1 MTIGQRLHQSTDQ
14 AGDGDGEEGRL
25 SALPV
30 GNRGGQQGSGHGTG
44 LHRGDKVAGKIS
56 HELGRLVE
64 QTKLSTD
71 SQHAISERLLLHI
84 LNVECFSPLKVWH
97 GQDAADDAG
106 VDAEKGT
113 GKACLRFAPLVD
125 DLTLV

>member
-1 MTIGQRLHQSTDQ
+1 MAIRQRLHQSTDQ
-14 AGDGDGEEGRL
+14 AGDGNGEEGRF
-25 SALPV
+25 STLPV
-30 GNRGGQQGSGHGTG
+30 GNRGGHEGSGHGTG
-44 LHRGDKVAGKIS
+44 LHRGDEVAGQIG

-64 QTKLSTD
+64 QTKLSTY
-71 SQHAISERLLLHI
+71 SQHAISERLFPHI
-84 LNVECFSPLKVWH
+84 LNVECCSPFKVWH